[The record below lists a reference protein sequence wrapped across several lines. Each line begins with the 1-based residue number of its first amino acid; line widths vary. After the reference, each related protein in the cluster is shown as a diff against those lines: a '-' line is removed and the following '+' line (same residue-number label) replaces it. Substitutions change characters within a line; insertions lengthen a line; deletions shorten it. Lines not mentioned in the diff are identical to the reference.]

1 MLETN
6 DVVAVEILETFYVA
20 VSVVAAAEFDILT
33 RNLSSSSACKKIN
46 ITFLYNKINN
56 WNNHHQLQSKNIGF
70 SDDQPHHQLRS
81 REIILVVHHHQ
92 LHNLGI
98 ESSSS
103 ITL

>member
-20 VSVVAAAEFDILT
+20 VSVVAAAEFDIIT

-56 WNNHHQLQSKNIGF
+56 
-70 SDDQPHHQLRS
+70 
-81 REIILVVHHHQ
+81 
-92 LHNLGI
+92 
-98 ESSSS
+98 
-103 ITL
+103 